1 MSIVNG
7 KIVAPISIDDVKSL
21 LGEPSNDLATLCKSA
36 NIKKWSK
43 NKPIKHNCLF
53 KPTEAQKKEAN
64 YGISNIPYYRLL
76 EKMTQDVVNGSMK
89 NATNI
94 STLDTRIEPWHY
106 QHPIGGYASPY
117 RLGDFDGYFANAE
130 SPIGEIA
137 ETEINSSLSG
147 KVSVIFNKNTDIVS
161 NLTLNDLASEKD
173 FSNQYLGL
181 CLSNGNKSFYMT
193 QKIGFDEGDDVTISM
208 LNSFGI
214 FFRTAKLFPYF
225 DNKTR
230 LVLVAFVFISTTPI
244 VADKNVTTNNNV
256 FTPLYFT
263 KCNIVISKK
272 DIDISLTTFAWW
284 TFNSTGSIKIA
295 LNGLVNFTNTEDTTV
310 YLKSI
315 NADISDSAGNV
326 LYSTAIA
333 TSSQGIASGEKYT
346 SGNKVLATST
356 VINKY
361 SLASKAINVKYTV
374 TLAVGDYSKNMFG
387 FAKISDELPKT

>member
-1 MSIVNG
+1 MSVSNG
-7 KIVAPISIDDVKSL
+7 KITAPVSIDDVKSVL
-21 LGEPSNDLATLCKSA
+21 AESSNDLATLCKSD
-36 NIKKWSK
+36 NINKWARY
-43 NKPIKHNCLF
+43 KPIKYNCLF
-53 KPTEAQKKEAN
+53 KPTEEQRKEVN

-76 EKMTQDVVNGSMK
+76 GVMTQDVINNSMQ

-106 QHPIGGYASPY
+106 QQPIGGYASPY
-117 RLGDFDGYFANAE
+117 RLGDFDGYFANA
-130 SPIGEIA
+130 SAPIGAIT

-147 KVSVIFNKNTDIVS
+147 KVSVVFNKNTDTVS
-161 NLTLNDLASEKD
+161 SLTFNDLASDKD

-181 CLSNGNKSFYMT
+181 CLSDGNKSFYMT
-193 QKIGFDEGDDVTISM
+193 QKVGFDEGDDVTISM
-208 LNSFGI
+208 LDSFGI

-244 VADKNVTTNNNV
+244 VADKNITMNNNV

-272 DIDISLTTFAWW
+272 DINIELTTYAWW
-284 TFNSTGSIKIA
+284 TFKGSIKNA
-295 LNGLVNFTNTEDTTV
+295 LNGIVNFTNTEDTTV
-310 YLKSI
+310 FLKSI
-315 NADISDSAGNV
+315 NVDISDATGNV

-333 TSSQGIASGEKYT
+333 TSSQGIASGERYT

-356 VINKY
+356 IINKHY
-361 SLASKAINVKYTV
+361 LASKAVNVKYTV
-374 TLAVGDYSKNMFG
+374 TLAVGDYSKNLFS
-387 FAKISDELPKT
+387 FAKISNELPKE

>member
-1 MSIVNG
+1 M
-7 KIVAPISIDDVKSL
+7 
-21 LGEPSNDLATLCKSA
+21 LGESSNDLATLCKST
-36 NIKKWSK
+36 NINKWSK

-76 EKMTQDVVNGSMK
+76 GKMAQDVINGSMK

-106 QHPIGGYASPY
+106 QQPMGGYASPY
-117 RLGDFDGYFANAE
+117 RLGDFDGYFANA
-130 SPIGEIA
+130 SAPIGAIT
-137 ETEINSSLSG
+137 ETEIESSLSG
-147 KVSVIFNKNTDIVS
+147 KVSVVFNKNTDTVS
-161 NLTLNDLASEKD
+161 SLTFNDLASDKD

-181 CLSNGNKSFYMT
+181 CLSDGNKSFYMT

-208 LNSFGI
+208 LDSFGI

-272 DIDISLTTFAWW
+272 DINVELTTFAWW
-284 TFNSTGSIKIA
+284 SFNSTGVIKNA
-295 LNGLVNFTNTEDTTV
+295 LNGMVNFTNTEDTTV
-310 YLKSI
+310 FLKSI
-315 NADISDSAGNV
+315 NVDISDATGNI

-333 TSSQGIASGEKYT
+333 TSSQGIASGERYA

-356 VINKY
+356 IINKY
-361 SLASKAINVKYTV
+361 NLASKAVTVKYTV
-374 TLAVGDYSKNMFG
+374 TLAVGDYSKNLFS
-387 FAKISDELPKT
+387 FAKISNELPKE

>member
-1 MSIVNG
+1 MSVNNG
-7 KIVAPISIDDVKSL
+7 KITPPISIDDVKSV
-21 LGEPSNDLATLCKSA
+21 LGESSNDVATLCKSTKI
-36 NIKKWSK
+36 NKWSK

-64 YGISNIPYYRLL
+64 FGISNIPYYRLL
-76 EKMTQDVVNGSMK
+76 GNMAQDVINGSMK

-106 QHPIGGYASPY
+106 QQPMGGYASPY
-117 RLGDFDGYFANAE
+117 RFGDFDGYFANA
-130 SPIGEIA
+130 SAPIGAIT
-137 ETEINSSLSG
+137 ETEIESSLSG
-147 KVSVIFNKNTDIVS
+147 KVSVVFNKNTDTVS
-161 NLTLNDLASEKD
+161 SLTFNDLASEKD

-181 CLSNGNKSFYMT
+181 CLSDGNKSFYMT

-208 LNSFGI
+208 LDSFGI

-244 VADKNVTTNNNV
+244 VADKNITTNNNV

-272 DIDISLTTFAWW
+272 DINVELTTYAWW
-284 TFNSTGSIKIA
+284 TFNGSIKNA
-295 LNGLVNFTNTEDTTV
+295 LNGMVNFTNTEDTTV
-310 YLKSI
+310 FLKSI
-315 NADISDSAGNV
+315 NVDISDATGNI

-333 TSSQGIASGEKYT
+333 TSSQGIASGERYT

-356 VINKY
+356 IINKY
-361 SLASKAINVKYTV
+361 YLASKAVTVKYTV
-374 TLAVGDYSKNMFG
+374 TLAVGDYSKNLFS
-387 FAKISDELPKT
+387 FAKISNELPKE

>member
-1 MSIVNG
+1 MALANG
-7 KIVAPISIDDVKSL
+7 KITAPVSIDNVKSIL
-21 LGEPSNDLATLCKSA
+21 AESSNDLATLCKSD
-36 NIKKWSK
+36 NINKWARY
-43 NKPIKHNCLF
+43 KPIKHNCLF
-53 KPTEAQKKEAN
+53 KPTEEQRKEVN

-76 EKMTQDVVNGSMK
+76 GKMTQDVINGSMQ

-106 QHPIGGYASPY
+106 QQPIGGYASPY
-117 RLGDFDGYFANAE
+117 RLGDFDGYFANA
-130 SPIGEIA
+130 SAPIGAIT

-147 KVSVIFNKNTDIVS
+147 KVSVVFNKNTDTVS
-161 NLTLNDLASEKD
+161 SLTFNDLASDKD

-181 CLSNGNKSFYMT
+181 CLSDGNKSFYMT
-193 QKIGFDEGDDVTISM
+193 QKVDDVTISM
-208 LNSFGI
+208 LDSFGI

-244 VADKNVTTNNNV
+244 VADKNITTNNNV

-272 DIDISLTTFAWW
+272 DINIELTTYAWW
-284 TFNSTGSIKIA
+284 TFNGSIKNA
-295 LNGLVNFTNTEDTTV
+295 LNGIVNFTNTEDTTV
-310 YLKSI
+310 FLKSI
-315 NADISDSAGNV
+315 NVDVSDATGNI

-333 TSSQGIASGEKYT
+333 TSSQGIASGERYT

-356 VINKY
+356 IINKY
-361 SLASKAINVKYTV
+361 YLASKAVTVKYTV
-374 TLAVGDYSKNMFG
+374 TLAVGDYSKNLFS
-387 FAKISDELPKT
+387 FAKISNELPKE

>member
-1 MSIVNG
+1 M
-7 KIVAPISIDDVKSL
+7 
-21 LGEPSNDLATLCKSA
+21 LGESSNDVATLCKSTKI
-36 NIKKWSK
+36 NKWSK

-76 EKMTQDVVNGSMK
+76 GNMAQDVINGSMK

-106 QHPIGGYASPY
+106 QQPMGGYASPY
-117 RLGDFDGYFANAE
+117 RLGDFDGYFANA
-130 SPIGEIA
+130 SAPIGAIT
-137 ETEINSSLSG
+137 ETEIESSLSG
-147 KVSVIFNKNTDIVS
+147 KVSVVFNKNTDTVS
-161 NLTLNDLASEKD
+161 SLTFNDLASEKD

-181 CLSNGNKSFYMT
+181 CLSDGNKSFYMT

-208 LNSFGI
+208 LDSFGI

-244 VADKNVTTNNNV
+244 VADKNITTNNNV

-272 DIDISLTTFAWW
+272 DINVELTTYAWW
-284 TFNSTGSIKIA
+284 TFNGSIKKA
-295 LNGLVNFTNTEDTTV
+295 LNGMVNFTNTEDTTV
-310 YLKSI
+310 FLKSI
-315 NADISDSAGNV
+315 NVDISDATGNI

-333 TSSQGIASGEKYT
+333 TSSQGIASGERYI

-356 VINKY
+356 IINKY
-361 SLASKAINVKYTV
+361 YLASKAVTVKYTV
-374 TLAVGDYSKNMFG
+374 TLAVGDYSKNLFS
-387 FAKISDELPKT
+387 FAKISNELPKE

>member
-1 MSIVNG
+1 MSVNNG
-7 KIVAPISIDDVKSL
+7 KITPPISINDIKSA
-21 LGEPSNDLATLCKSA
+21 LGESSNDLATLCKSA
-36 NIKKWSK
+36 NINKWSK

-76 EKMTQDVVNGSMK
+76 GKMTQDVINGSME

-106 QHPIGGYASPY
+106 QQPIGGYASPY
-117 RLGDFDGYFANAE
+117 RLGDFDGYFANA
-130 SPIGEIA
+130 SAPIGAIT
-137 ETEINSSLSG
+137 ETEIESSLSG
-147 KVSVIFNKNTDIVS
+147 KVSVVFNKNTDTVS
-161 NLTLNDLASEKD
+161 SLTFNDLASEKD

-208 LNSFGI
+208 LDSFGI

-230 LVLVAFVFISTTPI
+230 LVLVAFVFISTIPI
-244 VADKNVTTNNNV
+244 VADKNITTNNNV

-272 DIDISLTTFAWW
+272 DINVELTTYAWW
-284 TFNSTGSIKIA
+284 TFKGSIKNA
-295 LNGLVNFTNTEDTTV
+295 LNGMVNFTNTEDTTV
-310 YLKSI
+310 FLKSI
-315 NADISDSAGNV
+315 NVDISDATGNI

-333 TSSQGIASGEKYT
+333 TSSQGIASGERYT

-356 VINKY
+356 IINKHY
-361 SLASKAINVKYTV
+361 LASKAVTVKYTV
-374 TLAVGDYSKNMFG
+374 TLAVGDYSKNLFS
-387 FAKISDELPKT
+387 FAKISNELPKE

>member
-1 MSIVNG
+1 MSVSNG
-7 KIVAPISIDDVKSL
+7 KIIAPVSIDDVKSVL
-21 LGEPSNDLATLCKSA
+21 VESSNDVATLCKSD
-36 NIKKWSK
+36 NINKWSK

-76 EKMTQDVVNGSMK
+76 GKMTQDVINGSME

-117 RLGDFDGYFANAE
+117 RLGDFDGYFANA
-130 SPIGEIA
+130 SAPIGAIT
-137 ETEINSSLSG
+137 ETEIESSLSG
-147 KVSVIFNKNTDIVS
+147 KVSVVFNKNTDTVS
-161 NLTLNDLASEKD
+161 SLTFNDLASEKD

-208 LNSFGI
+208 LDSFGI

-244 VADKNVTTNNNV
+244 VADKNITTNNNV

-272 DIDISLTTFAWW
+272 DINVELTTYAWW
-284 TFNSTGSIKIA
+284 TFKGSIKNA
-295 LNGLVNFTNTEDTTV
+295 LNGMVNFTNTEDTTV
-310 YLKSI
+310 FLKSI
-315 NADISDSAGNV
+315 NVDISDATGNI

-333 TSSQGIASGEKYT
+333 TSSQGIASGERYT

-356 VINKY
+356 IINKHY
-361 SLASKAINVKYTV
+361 LASKAVTVKYTV
-374 TLAVGDYSKNMFG
+374 TLAVGDYSKNLFS
-387 FAKISDELPKT
+387 FAKISNELPKE

>member
-1 MSIVNG
+1 MSVSNG
-7 KIVAPISIDDVKSL
+7 KITAPVSIDDVKSV
-21 LGEPSNDLATLCKSA
+21 LGESSNDLATLSKSE
-36 NIKKWSK
+36 NIKMWSK

-53 KPTEAQKKEAN
+53 KPTDAQKKEVN

-76 EKMTQDVVNGSMK
+76 GKMTQDVINGSMQ

-94 STLDTRIEPWHY
+94 STLDTSIEPWHY
-106 QHPIGGYASPY
+106 QKPIGGYTSPY

-130 SPIGEIA
+130 PPIGAIT
-137 ETEINSSLSG
+137 ETEIESSLSG
-147 KVSVIFNKNTDIVS
+147 KVSVVFNKNTDTVS
-161 NLTLNDLASEKD
+161 SLTFNDLASEKD
-173 FSNQYLGL
+173 FSNQYLGI
-181 CLSNGNKSFYMT
+181 CLSDGNKSFYMT

-208 LNSFGI
+208 LDSFGI

-244 VADKNVTTNNNV
+244 VADKNITTHDNV

-272 DIDISLTTFAWW
+272 DINVKLTTYAWW
-284 TFNSTGSIKIA
+284 TFNGSIKNA
-295 LNGLVNFTNTEDTTV
+295 LNGIVNFINTEDTTV
-310 YLKSI
+310 FLKNI
-315 NADISDSAGNV
+315 NVDISDATGNV

-333 TSSQGIASGEKYT
+333 TSSQGIASGERYT

-356 VINKY
+356 IINKY
-361 SLASKAINVKYTV
+361 SLASKAVSVKYTV
-374 TLAVGDYSKNMFG
+374 TLAVGDYSKNIFS
-387 FAKISDELPKT
+387 FAKISNELPKE

>member
-1 MSIVNG
+1 MSVSNG
-7 KIVAPISIDDVKSL
+7 IISAPVSIDNVKSVL
-21 LGEPSNDLATLCKSA
+21 AESSNDLATLCKSD
-36 NIKKWSK
+36 NINKWARY
-43 NKPIKHNCLF
+43 KPIKYNCLF
-53 KPTEAQKKEAN
+53 KPTEEQRKEVN

-76 EKMTQDVVNGSMK
+76 GVMTQDVINNSMQ

-106 QHPIGGYASPY
+106 QQPIGGYASPY
-117 RLGDFDGYFANAE
+117 RLGDFDGYFANA
-130 SPIGEIA
+130 SAPIGAIT

-147 KVSVIFNKNTDIVS
+147 KVSVVFNKNTDTVS
-161 NLTLNDLASEKD
+161 SLTFNDLASDKD

-181 CLSNGNKSFYMT
+181 CLSDGNKSFYMT
-193 QKIGFDEGDDVTISM
+193 QKVGFDEGDDVTISM
-208 LNSFGI
+208 LDSFGI

-244 VADKNVTTNNNV
+244 VADKNITMNNNV

-272 DIDISLTTFAWW
+272 DINIELTTYAWW
-284 TFNSTGSIKIA
+284 TFKGSIKNA
-295 LNGLVNFTNTEDTTV
+295 LNGIVNFTNTEDTTV
-310 YLKSI
+310 FLKSI
-315 NADISDSAGNV
+315 NVDISDATGNV

-333 TSSQGIASGEKYT
+333 TSSQGIASGERYT

-356 VINKY
+356 IINKHY
-361 SLASKAINVKYTV
+361 LASNAVNVKYTV
-374 TLAVGDYSKNMFG
+374 TLAVGDYSKNLFS
-387 FAKISDELPKT
+387 FAKISNELPKE

>member
-1 MSIVNG
+1 MSVSNG
-7 KIVAPISIDDVKSL
+7 IITAPVSIDDVKST
-21 LGEPSNDLATLCKSA
+21 LGISSNDLATLCKSD
-36 NIKKWSK
+36 NINKWSK

-53 KPTEAQKKEAN
+53 KPTEAQRKEVN

-76 EKMTQDVVNGSMK
+76 GVMTQDVINTSMQ

-106 QHPIGGYASPY
+106 QQPMGGYASPY
-117 RLGDFDGYFANAE
+117 RLGDFDGYFANA
-130 SPIGEIA
+130 SAPIGAIT
-137 ETEINSSLSG
+137 ETEIESSLSG
-147 KVSVIFNKNTDIVS
+147 KVSVVFNKNTDTVS
-161 NLTLNDLASEKD
+161 SLTFNDLASDKD

-181 CLSNGNKSFYMT
+181 CLSDGNKSFYMT
-193 QKIGFDEGDDVTISM
+193 QKVGFDEGDDVTISM
-208 LNSFGI
+208 LDSFGI

-244 VADKNVTTNNNV
+244 VADKNITTNNNV

-272 DIDISLTTFAWW
+272 DINIELTTYAWW
-284 TFNSTGSIKIA
+284 TFNGSIKNA
-295 LNGLVNFTNTEDTTV
+295 LNGIVNFTNTEDTTV
-310 YLKSI
+310 FLKSI
-315 NADISDSAGNV
+315 NVDISDATGNV

-333 TSSQGIASGEKYT
+333 TSSQGIASGERYT

-356 VINKY
+356 IINKHY
-361 SLASKAINVKYTV
+361 LASKAVNVKYTV
-374 TLAVGDYSKNMFG
+374 TLAVGDYSKNLFS
-387 FAKISDELPKT
+387 FAKISNELPKG

>member
-1 MSIVNG
+1 MSVSNG
-7 KIVAPISIDDVKSL
+7 KITAPVSIDDVKSV
-21 LGEPSNDLATLCKSA
+21 LGESSNDLATLCKSA
-36 NIKKWSK
+36 NINKWSK

-76 EKMTQDVVNGSMK
+76 GKMTQDVINGSME

-106 QHPIGGYASPY
+106 QQPIGGYASPY
-117 RLGDFDGYFANAE
+117 RLGDFDGYFANA
-130 SPIGEIA
+130 SAPIGAIT
-137 ETEINSSLSG
+137 ETEIESSLSG
-147 KVSVIFNKNTDIVS
+147 KVSVVFNKNTDTVS
-161 NLTLNDLASEKD
+161 SLTFNDLASEKD

-208 LNSFGI
+208 LDSFGI

-244 VADKNVTTNNNV
+244 VADKNITTNNNV

-272 DIDISLTTFAWW
+272 DINVELTTYAWW
-284 TFNSTGSIKIA
+284 TFNGSIKNA
-295 LNGLVNFTNTEDTTV
+295 LNGMVNFTNTEDTTV
-310 YLKSI
+310 FLKSI
-315 NADISDSAGNV
+315 NVDISDATGNI

-333 TSSQGIASGEKYT
+333 TSSQGIASGERYT

-356 VINKY
+356 IINKY
-361 SLASKAINVKYTV
+361 YLASKAVTVKYTV
-374 TLAVGDYSKNMFG
+374 TLAVGDYSKNLFS
-387 FAKISDELPKT
+387 FAKISNELPKE

>member
-1 MSIVNG
+1 MSVNNG
-7 KIVAPISIDDVKSL
+7 KITPPISIDDVKSV
-21 LGEPSNDLATLCKSA
+21 LGESSNDVATLCKSTKI
-36 NIKKWSK
+36 NKWSK

-76 EKMTQDVVNGSMK
+76 GNMAQDVINGSMK

-106 QHPIGGYASPY
+106 QQPMGGYVSPY
-117 RLGDFDGYFANAE
+117 RLGDFDGYFANA
-130 SPIGEIA
+130 SAPIGAIT
-137 ETEINSSLSG
+137 ETEIESSLSG
-147 KVSVIFNKNTDIVS
+147 KVSVVFNKNTDTVS
-161 NLTLNDLASEKD
+161 SLTFNDLASEKD

-181 CLSNGNKSFYMT
+181 CLSDGNKSFYMT

-208 LNSFGI
+208 LDSFGI

-244 VADKNVTTNNNV
+244 VADKNITTNNNV

-272 DIDISLTTFAWW
+272 DINVELTTYAWW
-284 TFNSTGSIKIA
+284 TFNSSIKNA
-295 LNGLVNFTNTEDTTV
+295 LNGMVNFTNTEDTTV
-310 YLKSI
+310 FLKSI
-315 NADISDSAGNV
+315 NVDISDATGNI

-333 TSSQGIASGEKYT
+333 TSSQGIASGERYT

-356 VINKY
+356 IINKY
-361 SLASKAINVKYTV
+361 YLASKAVTVKYTV
-374 TLAVGDYSKNMFG
+374 TLAVGDYSKNLFS
-387 FAKISDELPKT
+387 FAKISNELPKE

>member
-1 MSIVNG
+1 M
-7 KIVAPISIDDVKSL
+7 
-21 LGEPSNDLATLCKSA
+21 LGELSTNDLATLCKSA
-36 NIKKWSK
+36 NINKWSK

-76 EKMTQDVVNGSMK
+76 GKMTQDVINGSMK

-106 QHPIGGYASPY
+106 QQPMGGYASPY
-117 RLGDFDGYFANAE
+117 RLGDFDGYFANA
-130 SPIGEIA
+130 SAPIGAIT
-137 ETEINSSLSG
+137 ETEIESSLSG
-147 KVSVIFNKNTDIVS
+147 KVSVVFNKNTDTVS
-161 NLTLNDLASEKD
+161 SLTFNDLASDKD

-181 CLSNGNKSFYMT
+181 CLSDGNKSFYMT
-193 QKIGFDEGDDVTISM
+193 QKVGFDEGDDVTISM
-208 LNSFGI
+208 LDSFGI

-272 DIDISLTTFAWW
+272 DINVELTTYAWW
-284 TFNSTGSIKIA
+284 TFNGSIKNA
-295 LNGLVNFTNTEDTTV
+295 LNGMVNFTNTEDNTV
-310 YLKSI
+310 FLKSI
-315 NADISDSAGNV
+315 NVDISDATGNI

-333 TSSQGIASGEKYT
+333 TSSQGIASGERYA

-356 VINKY
+356 IINKY
-361 SLASKAINVKYTV
+361 NLASKAVTVKYTV
-374 TLAVGDYSKNMFG
+374 TLAVGDYSKNLFS
-387 FAKISDELPKT
+387 FAKISNELPKE

>member
-1 MSIVNG
+1 M
-7 KIVAPISIDDVKSL
+7 
-21 LGEPSNDLATLCKSA
+21 LGESSNDVATLCKSTKI
-36 NIKKWSK
+36 NKWSK

-76 EKMTQDVVNGSMK
+76 GNMAQDVINGSMK

-106 QHPIGGYASPY
+106 QQPIGGYASPY
-117 RLGDFDGYFANAE
+117 RLGDFDGYFANA
-130 SPIGEIA
+130 SAPIGAIT
-137 ETEINSSLSG
+137 ETEIETSLSG
-147 KVSVIFNKNTDIVS
+147 KVSVVFNKNTDTVS
-161 NLTLNDLASEKD
+161 SLTFNDLASEKN

-181 CLSNGNKSFYMT
+181 CLSDGNKSFYMT

-208 LNSFGI
+208 LDSFGI

-244 VADKNVTTNNNV
+244 VADKNITTNNNV

-272 DIDISLTTFAWW
+272 DINVELTTYAWW
-284 TFNSTGSIKIA
+284 TFNGSIKNA
-295 LNGLVNFTNTEDTTV
+295 LNGMVNFTNTEDTTV
-310 YLKSI
+310 FLKSI
-315 NADISDSAGNV
+315 NVDISDATGNI

-333 TSSQGIASGEKYT
+333 TSSQGIASGERYT

-356 VINKY
+356 IINKY
-361 SLASKAINVKYTV
+361 YLASKAVTVKYTV
-374 TLAVGDYSKNMFG
+374 TLAVGDYSKNLFS
-387 FAKISDELPKT
+387 FAKISNELPKE

>member
-1 MSIVNG
+1 MVNNG
-7 KIVAPISIDDVKSL
+7 IITPPISIDDVKSV

-36 NIKKWSK
+36 NINKWSK

-76 EKMTQDVVNGSMK
+76 GKMAQDVINGSMK

-106 QHPIGGYASPY
+106 QQPMGGYASPY
-117 RLGDFDGYFANAE
+117 RLGDFDGYFANA
-130 SPIGEIA
+130 SAPIGAIT
-137 ETEINSSLSG
+137 ETEIESSLSG
-147 KVSVIFNKNTDIVS
+147 KVSVVFNKNTDTVS
-161 NLTLNDLASEKD
+161 SLTFNDLASDKD

-181 CLSNGNKSFYMT
+181 CLSDGNKSFYMT
-193 QKIGFDEGDDVTISM
+193 QKVGFDDGDDVTISM
-208 LNSFGI
+208 LDSFGI

-272 DIDISLTTFAWW
+272 DINVELTTFAWW
-284 TFNSTGSIKIA
+284 TFNGSIKNA
-295 LNGLVNFTNTEDTTV
+295 LNGMVNFTNTEDTTV
-310 YLKSI
+310 FLKSI
-315 NADISDSAGNV
+315 NVDISDATGNI

-333 TSSQGIASGEKYT
+333 TSSQGIASGERYA

-356 VINKY
+356 IINKY
-361 SLASKAINVKYTV
+361 NLASKAVTVKYTV
-374 TLAVGDYSKNMFG
+374 TLAVGDYSKNLLS
-387 FAKISDELPKT
+387 FAKISNELPKE

>member
-1 MSIVNG
+1 MSVSNG
-7 KIVAPISIDDVKSL
+7 KIVAPVSIDDVKSA
-21 LGEPSNDLATLCKSA
+21 LGENSNDLATLCKSDKI
-36 NIKKWSK
+36 NKWSK

-53 KPTEAQKKEAN
+53 KPTDAQKKEVN

-76 EKMTQDVVNGSMK
+76 GKMTQDVINGSMQ

-106 QHPIGGYASPY
+106 QQPIGGYVSPY
-117 RLGDFDGYFANAE
+117 RLGDFDGYFANA
-130 SPIGEIA
+130 SAPIGEIT

-147 KVSVIFNKNTDIVS
+147 KVSVVFNKNTDTVS
-161 NLTLNDLASEKD
+161 SLTFNDLASDKD

-181 CLSNGNKSFYMT
+181 CLSDGNKSFYMT
-193 QKIGFDEGDDVTISM
+193 QKVGFDEGDDVTISM
-208 LNSFGI
+208 LDSFGI

-244 VADKNVTTNNNV
+244 VADKSITTNNNV

-272 DIDISLTTFAWW
+272 DINVKLTTYAWW
-284 TFNSTGSIKIA
+284 TFNGSIKNA
-295 LNGLVNFTNTEDTTV
+295 LNGIVNFTNTEDTTV
-310 YLKSI
+310 FLKSI
-315 NADISDSAGNV
+315 NVDVSDATGNI

-333 TSSQGIASGEKYT
+333 TSSQGIASGERYT

-356 VINKY
+356 IINKY
-361 SLASKAINVKYTV
+361 SLASKAVSVKYTV
-374 TLAVGDYSKNMFG
+374 TLAVGDYSKNLFS
-387 FAKISDELPKT
+387 FAKISNELPKE

>member
-1 MSIVNG
+1 MSVNNG
-7 KIVAPISIDDVKSL
+7 KITPPISIDDVKSV
-21 LGEPSNDLATLCKSA
+21 LGESSNDVATLCKSTKI
-36 NIKKWSK
+36 NKWSK

-76 EKMTQDVVNGSMK
+76 GNMAQDVINGSMK

-106 QHPIGGYASPY
+106 QQPIGGYASPY
-117 RLGDFDGYFANAE
+117 RLGDFDGYFANA
-130 SPIGEIA
+130 SAPIGAIT
-137 ETEINSSLSG
+137 ETEIESSLSG
-147 KVSVIFNKNTDIVS
+147 KVSVVFNKNTDTVS
-161 NLTLNDLASEKD
+161 SLTFNDLASEKD

-181 CLSNGNKSFYMT
+181 CLSDGNKSFYMT

-208 LNSFGI
+208 LDSFGI

-244 VADKNVTTNNNV
+244 VADKNITTNNNV

-272 DIDISLTTFAWW
+272 DINVELTTYAWW
-284 TFNSTGSIKIA
+284 TFNGSIKNA
-295 LNGLVNFTNTEDTTV
+295 LNGMVNFTNTEDTTV
-310 YLKSI
+310 FLKSI
-315 NADISDSAGNV
+315 NVDISDATGNI

-333 TSSQGIASGEKYT
+333 TSSQGIASGERYT
-346 SGNKVLATST
+346 SGNKVLGTST
-356 VINKY
+356 IINKY
-361 SLASKAINVKYTV
+361 YLASKAVTVKYTV
-374 TLAVGDYSKNMFG
+374 TLAVGDYSKNLFS
-387 FAKISDELPKT
+387 FAKISNELPKE

>member
-1 MSIVNG
+1 M
-7 KIVAPISIDDVKSL
+7 
-21 LGEPSNDLATLCKSA
+21 LGESSNDVATLCKSTKI
-36 NIKKWSK
+36 NKWSK

-76 EKMTQDVVNGSMK
+76 GNMAQDVINGSMK

-106 QHPIGGYASPY
+106 QQPIGGYASPY
-117 RLGDFDGYFANAE
+117 RLGDFDGYFANA
-130 SPIGEIA
+130 SAPIGAIT
-137 ETEINSSLSG
+137 ETEIESSLSG
-147 KVSVIFNKNTDIVS
+147 KVSVVFNKNTDTVS
-161 NLTLNDLASEKD
+161 SLTFNDLASEKD

-181 CLSNGNKSFYMT
+181 CLSDGNKSFYMT

-208 LNSFGI
+208 LDSFGI

-244 VADKNVTTNNNV
+244 VADKNITTNNNV

-272 DIDISLTTFAWW
+272 DINVELTTYAWW
-284 TFNSTGSIKIA
+284 TFNGSIKNA
-295 LNGLVNFTNTEDTTV
+295 LNGMVNFTNTEDTTV
-310 YLKSI
+310 FLKSI
-315 NADISDSAGNV
+315 NVDISDATGNI

-333 TSSQGIASGEKYT
+333 TSSQGIASGERYT

-356 VINKY
+356 IINKY
-361 SLASKAINVKYTV
+361 YLASKAVTVKYTV
-374 TLAVGDYSKNMFG
+374 TLAVGDYSKNLFS
-387 FAKISDELPKT
+387 FAKISNELPKE

>member
-1 MSIVNG
+1 M
-7 KIVAPISIDDVKSL
+7 

-36 NIKKWSK
+36 NINKWSK

-76 EKMTQDVVNGSMK
+76 GKMAQDVINGSMK

-106 QHPIGGYASPY
+106 QQPMGGYASPY
-117 RLGDFDGYFANAE
+117 RLGDFDGYFANA
-130 SPIGEIA
+130 SAPIGAIT
-137 ETEINSSLSG
+137 ETEIESSLSG
-147 KVSVIFNKNTDIVS
+147 KVSVVFNKNTDTVS
-161 NLTLNDLASEKD
+161 SLTFNDLASDKD

-181 CLSNGNKSFYMT
+181 CLSDGNKSFYMT
-193 QKIGFDEGDDVTISM
+193 QKVGFDDGDDVTISM
-208 LNSFGI
+208 LDSFGI

-272 DIDISLTTFAWW
+272 DINVELTTFAWW
-284 TFNSTGSIKIA
+284 TFNGSIKNA
-295 LNGLVNFTNTEDTTV
+295 LNGMVNFTNTEDTTV
-310 YLKSI
+310 FLKSI
-315 NADISDSAGNV
+315 NVDISDATGNI

-333 TSSQGIASGEKYT
+333 TSSQGIASGERYA

-356 VINKY
+356 IINKY
-361 SLASKAINVKYTV
+361 NLASKAVTVKYTV
-374 TLAVGDYSKNMFG
+374 TLAVGDYSKNLLS
-387 FAKISDELPKT
+387 FAKISNELPKE

>member
-1 MSIVNG
+1 MSVSNG
-7 KIVAPISIDDVKSL
+7 KIIAPVSIDDVKSVL
-21 LGEPSNDLATLCKSA
+21 VESSNDVATLCKSD
-36 NIKKWSK
+36 NINKWSK

-76 EKMTQDVVNGSMK
+76 GKMTQDVINGSME

-106 QHPIGGYASPY
+106 QQPIGGYASPY
-117 RLGDFDGYFANAE
+117 RLGDFDGYFANA
-130 SPIGEIA
+130 SAPIGAIT
-137 ETEINSSLSG
+137 ETEIESSLSG
-147 KVSVIFNKNTDIVS
+147 KVSVVFNKNTDTVS
-161 NLTLNDLASEKD
+161 SLTFNDLASEKD

-208 LNSFGI
+208 LDSFGI

-244 VADKNVTTNNNV
+244 VADKNITTNNNV

-272 DIDISLTTFAWW
+272 DINVELTTYAWW
-284 TFNSTGSIKIA
+284 TFKGSIKNA
-295 LNGLVNFTNTEDTTV
+295 LNGMVNFTNTEDTTV
-310 YLKSI
+310 FLKSI
-315 NADISDSAGNV
+315 NVDISDATGNI

-333 TSSQGIASGEKYT
+333 TSSQGIASGERYT

-356 VINKY
+356 IINKHY
-361 SLASKAINVKYTV
+361 LASKAVTVKYTV
-374 TLAVGDYSKNMFG
+374 TLAVGDYSKNLFS
-387 FAKISDELPKT
+387 FAKISNELPKE

>member
-1 MSIVNG
+1 MALANG
-7 KIVAPISIDDVKSL
+7 KITAPVSIDNVKSIL
-21 LGEPSNDLATLCKSA
+21 AESSNDLATLCKSD
-36 NIKKWSK
+36 NINKWARY
-43 NKPIKHNCLF
+43 KPIKHNCLF
-53 KPTEAQKKEAN
+53 KPTEEQRKEVN

-76 EKMTQDVVNGSMK
+76 GKMTQDVINGSMQ

-106 QHPIGGYASPY
+106 QQPIGGYASPY
-117 RLGDFDGYFANAE
+117 RLGDFDGYFANA
-130 SPIGEIA
+130 SAPIGAIT

-147 KVSVIFNKNTDIVS
+147 KVSVVFNKNTDTVS
-161 NLTLNDLASEKD
+161 SLTFNDLASDKD

-181 CLSNGNKSFYMT
+181 CLSDGNKSFYMT
-193 QKIGFDEGDDVTISM
+193 QKVGFDEGDDVTISM
-208 LNSFGI
+208 LDSFGI

-244 VADKNVTTNNNV
+244 VADKNITTNNNV

-272 DIDISLTTFAWW
+272 DINIELTTYAWW
-284 TFNSTGSIKIA
+284 TFNGSIKNA
-295 LNGLVNFTNTEDTTV
+295 LNGIVNFTNTEDTTV
-310 YLKSI
+310 FLKSI
-315 NADISDSAGNV
+315 NVDVSDATGNI

-333 TSSQGIASGEKYT
+333 TSSQGIASGERYT

-356 VINKY
+356 IINKY
-361 SLASKAINVKYTV
+361 YLASKAVTVKYTV
-374 TLAVGDYSKNMFG
+374 TLAVGDYSKNLFS
-387 FAKISDELPKT
+387 FAKITNELPKE

>member
-1 MSIVNG
+1 MSLSNN
-7 KIVAPISIDDVKSL
+7 KITAPVSIDDVKST
-21 LGEPSNDLATLCKSA
+21 LGESSNNLATLCKSD
-36 NIKKWSK
+36 NINKWARY
-43 NKPIKHNCLF
+43 KPIKYNCLF
-53 KPTEAQKKEAN
+53 KPTEEQRKEAN

-76 EKMTQDVVNGSMK
+76 GNMAQDVINGSMK

-106 QHPIGGYASPY
+106 QQPIGGYASPY
-117 RLGDFDGYFANAE
+117 RLGDFDGYFANA
-130 SPIGEIA
+130 SAPIGAIT
-137 ETEINSSLSG
+137 ETEIESSLSG
-147 KVSVIFNKNTDIVS
+147 KVSVVFNKNTDTVS
-161 NLTLNDLASEKD
+161 SLTFNDLASEKD

-181 CLSNGNKSFYMT
+181 CLSDGNKSFYMT

-208 LNSFGI
+208 LDSFGI

-244 VADKNVTTNNNV
+244 VADKNITTNNNV

-272 DIDISLTTFAWW
+272 DINVELTTYAWW
-284 TFNSTGSIKIA
+284 TFNGSIKNA
-295 LNGLVNFTNTEDTTV
+295 LNGMVNFTNTEDTTV
-310 YLKSI
+310 FLKSI
-315 NADISDSAGNV
+315 NVDISDATGNI

-333 TSSQGIASGEKYT
+333 TSSQGIASGERYT

-356 VINKY
+356 IINKY
-361 SLASKAINVKYTV
+361 YLASKAVTVKYTV
-374 TLAVGDYSKNMFG
+374 TLAVGDYSKNLFS
-387 FAKISDELPKT
+387 FAKISNELPKE

>member
-1 MSIVNG
+1 M
-7 KIVAPISIDDVKSL
+7 
-21 LGEPSNDLATLCKSA
+21 LGESSNDVATLCKSTKI
-36 NIKKWSK
+36 NKWSK

-76 EKMTQDVVNGSMK
+76 GNMAQDVINGSMK

-106 QHPIGGYASPY
+106 QQPMGGYASPY
-117 RLGDFDGYFANAE
+117 RLGDFDGYFANA
-130 SPIGEIA
+130 SAPIGAIT
-137 ETEINSSLSG
+137 ETEIESSLSG
-147 KVSVIFNKNTDIVS
+147 KVSVVFNKNTDTVS
-161 NLTLNDLASEKD
+161 SLTFNDLASEKD

-181 CLSNGNKSFYMT
+181 CLSDGNKSFYMT

-208 LNSFGI
+208 LDSFGI

-244 VADKNVTTNNNV
+244 VADKNITTNNNV

-272 DIDISLTTFAWW
+272 DINVELTTYAWW
-284 TFNSTGSIKIA
+284 TFNGSIKNA
-295 LNGLVNFTNTEDTTV
+295 LNGMVNFTNTEDTTV
-310 YLKSI
+310 FLKSI
-315 NADISDSAGNV
+315 NVDISDATGNI

-333 TSSQGIASGEKYT
+333 TSSQGIASGERYT

-356 VINKY
+356 IINKY
-361 SLASKAINVKYTV
+361 YLASKAVTVKYTV
-374 TLAVGDYSKNMFG
+374 TLAVGDYSKNLFS
-387 FAKISDELPKT
+387 FAKISNELPKE

>member
-1 MSIVNG
+1 MVNNG
-7 KIVAPISIDDVKSL
+7 IITPPISIDDVKSV
-21 LGEPSNDLATLCKSA
+21 LGESSNDVATLCKSP
-36 NIKKWSK
+36 NINKWSK

-53 KPTEAQKKEAN
+53 KPTEAQKKEVN

-76 EKMTQDVVNGSMK
+76 GKMTQDVINGSMQ

-106 QHPIGGYASPY
+106 QQPIGGYASPY
-117 RLGDFDGYFANAE
+117 RLGDFDGYFANA
-130 SPIGEIA
+130 SAPIGAIT

-147 KVSVIFNKNTDIVS
+147 KVSVVFNKNTDTVS
-161 NLTLNDLASEKD
+161 SLTFNDLASDKD

-181 CLSNGNKSFYMT
+181 CLSDGNKSFYMT
-193 QKIGFDEGDDVTISM
+193 QKVGFDEGDDVTISM
-208 LNSFGI
+208 LDSFGI

-244 VADKNVTTNNNV
+244 VADKSITTNNNV

-272 DIDISLTTFAWW
+272 DINIELTTYAWW
-284 TFNSTGSIKIA
+284 TFNGSIKNA
-295 LNGLVNFTNTEDTTV
+295 LNGIVNFTNTEDTTV
-310 YLKSI
+310 FLKSI
-315 NADISDSAGNV
+315 NVDISDATGNI

-333 TSSQGIASGEKYT
+333 TSSQGIASGERYT

-356 VINKY
+356 IINKY
-361 SLASKAINVKYTV
+361 YLASKAVTVKYTV
-374 TLAVGDYSKNMFG
+374 TLAVGDYSKNLFS
-387 FAKISDELPKT
+387 FAKISNELPKE

>member
-1 MSIVNG
+1 MSVNNG
-7 KIVAPISIDDVKSL
+7 KITPPISIDDVKSV
-21 LGEPSNDLATLCKSA
+21 LGESSNDVATLCKSTKI
-36 NIKKWSK
+36 NKWSK

-76 EKMTQDVVNGSMK
+76 GNMAQDVINGSMK

-106 QHPIGGYASPY
+106 QQPMGGYASPY
-117 RLGDFDGYFANAE
+117 RLGDFDGYFANA
-130 SPIGEIA
+130 SAPIGAIT
-137 ETEINSSLSG
+137 ETEIESSLSG
-147 KVSVIFNKNTDIVS
+147 KVSVVFNKNTDTVS
-161 NLTLNDLASEKD
+161 SLTFNDLASEKD

-181 CLSNGNKSFYMT
+181 CLSDGNKSFYMT

-208 LNSFGI
+208 LDSFGI

-244 VADKNVTTNNNV
+244 VADKNITTNNNV

-272 DIDISLTTFAWW
+272 DINVELTTYAWW
-284 TFNSTGSIKIA
+284 TFNGSIKNA
-295 LNGLVNFTNTEDTTV
+295 LNGMVNFTNTEDTTV
-310 YLKSI
+310 FLKSI
-315 NADISDSAGNV
+315 NVDISDATGNI

-333 TSSQGIASGEKYT
+333 TSSQGIASGERYT

-356 VINKY
+356 IINKY
-361 SLASKAINVKYTV
+361 YLASKAVTVKYTV
-374 TLAVGDYSKNMFG
+374 TLAVGDYSKNLFS
-387 FAKISDELPKT
+387 FAKISNELRKE

>member
-1 MSIVNG
+1 MSVSNG
-7 KIVAPISIDDVKSL
+7 KISAPVSIDDVKSV
-21 LGEPSNDLATLCKSA
+21 LGELSTNDLATLCKSA
-36 NIKKWSK
+36 NINKWSK

-76 EKMTQDVVNGSMK
+76 GKMAQDVINGSMK

-106 QHPIGGYASPY
+106 QQPMGGYASPY
-117 RLGDFDGYFANAE
+117 RLGDFDGYFANA
-130 SPIGEIA
+130 SAPIGAIT
-137 ETEINSSLSG
+137 ETEIESSLSG
-147 KVSVIFNKNTDIVS
+147 KVSVVFNKNTDTVS
-161 NLTLNDLASEKD
+161 SLTFNDLASEKD

-181 CLSNGNKSFYMT
+181 CLSDGNKSFYMT

-208 LNSFGI
+208 LDSFGI

-272 DIDISLTTFAWW
+272 DINVELTTFAWW
-284 TFNSTGSIKIA
+284 TFNGSIKNA
-295 LNGLVNFTNTEDTTV
+295 LNGMVNFTNTEDTTV
-310 YLKSI
+310 FLKSI
-315 NADISDSAGNV
+315 NVDISDATGNI

-333 TSSQGIASGEKYT
+333 TSSQGIASGKRYA

-356 VINKY
+356 IINKY
-361 SLASKAINVKYTV
+361 NLASKAVTVKYTV
-374 TLAVGDYSKNMFG
+374 TLAVGDYSKNLFS
-387 FAKISDELPKT
+387 FAKISNELPKE

>member
-1 MSIVNG
+1 MSVSNG
-7 KIVAPISIDDVKSL
+7 KITAPVSIDDVKSV
-21 LGEPSNDLATLCKSA
+21 LGESSNDLATLCKSE
-36 NIKKWSK
+36 NIKMWSK

-53 KPTEAQKKEAN
+53 KPTDAQKKEVN

-76 EKMTQDVVNGSMK
+76 GKMTQDVINGSMQ

-106 QHPIGGYASPY
+106 QKPIGGYASPY

-130 SPIGEIA
+130 SPIGVIT
-137 ETEINSSLSG
+137 ETEIESSLSG
-147 KVSVIFNKNTDIVS
+147 KVSVVFNKNTDTVS
-161 NLTLNDLASEKD
+161 SLTFNDLASEKN

-181 CLSNGNKSFYMT
+181 CLSDGNKSFYMT

-208 LNSFGI
+208 LDSFGI

-244 VADKNVTTNNNV
+244 VADKNITTHDNI

-272 DIDISLTTFAWW
+272 DINVKLTTYAWW
-284 TFNSTGSIKIA
+284 TFNGSIKNA
-295 LNGLVNFTNTEDTTV
+295 LNGIVNFTNTEDTTV
-310 YLKSI
+310 FLKSI
-315 NADISDSAGNV
+315 NVDISDTTGNV

-333 TSSQGIASGEKYT
+333 TSSQGIASGERYT

-356 VINKY
+356 IINKY
-361 SLASKAINVKYTV
+361 SLASKAVSVKYTV
-374 TLAVGDYSKNMFG
+374 TLAVGDYSKNLFS
-387 FAKISDELPKT
+387 FAKISNELPKE